1 MDLSLTVNMLRRVA
15 RRVHLRLGAIGL
27 MGVALLV
34 VASMALV
41 YAGRAQRESDLL
53 QARAEKARARVAQI
67 DQRRAEQATPAE
79 RLVKFQNWFPSVDT
93 TTADLRKIFKAAD
106 ASHVALAK
114 GEYSLTP
121 IEGSGGLQRFDVIL
135 PVKEHYGPV
144 KNFVADVLNALP
156 HASLVEL
163 HVERPGAGADQV
175 DSRVHFTLFY
185 KGQS

>member
-1 MDLSLTVNMLRRVA
+1 MDLSLTVNAVRRLA
-15 RRVHLRLGAIGL
+15 RRVHMRLGATGL
-27 MGVALLV
+27 MGAALLA

-41 YAGRAQRESDLL
+41 YAARAQRES
-53 QARAEKARARVAQI
+53 EWTRARVAQI
-67 DQRRAEQATPAE
+67 DLRRAEQASPAE
-79 RLVKFQNWFPSVDT
+79 RLAKFQNWFPNVDT

-185 KGQS
+185 RAQS